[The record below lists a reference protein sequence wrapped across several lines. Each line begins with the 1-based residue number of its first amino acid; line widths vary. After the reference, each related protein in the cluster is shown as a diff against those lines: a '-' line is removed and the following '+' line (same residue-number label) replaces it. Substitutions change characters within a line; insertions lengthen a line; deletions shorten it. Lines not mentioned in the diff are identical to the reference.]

1 MLKLSGVFST
11 LEAVVAFDSLS
22 NSAADKTDSSL
33 RRYYASGSE
42 LKVAS
47 FYLKSLN
54 SLNGTP
60 YTFKLLSGCM
70 LANLS
75 FITSNRSSLS
85 SIKSLRSLE
94 LTKHNTNS
102 LDYRDLM
109 MHEISLNTCL
119 ALTFL
124 PPVNK

>member
-11 LEAVVAFDSLS
+11 LAAALILDSLS

-85 SIKSLRSLE
+85 SKNSLRSLE
-94 LTKHNTNS
+94 LTKDSTNS
-102 LDYRDLM
+102 FDCSDLM
-109 MHEISLNTCL
+109 MH
-119 ALTFL
+119 
-124 PPVNK
+124 